1 MKYTVHSGLLLVLPL
16 LHYAVN
22 VYVPQNL
29 TTVLVYSNETE
40 VELFCE
46 MTDFIRSDEDL
57 RWFKDNHM
65 ILTVDGTNRY
75 TVTYRDATPNAAQ
88 TGGNG
93 KVPSRAS
100 VLAIANPSPSDS
112 GSYSCRVEETSVQSA
127 DIHLIVTSP
136 TNTTQGYTQD
146 HTCQGTDFLSG
157 NENSTGHCLNS
168 AAVLTR

>member
-1 MKYTVHSGLLLVLPL
+1 MKYTVHSGLLLVIPL

-46 MTDFIRSDEDL
+46 MTDFIQSDEDL

-65 ILTVDGTNRY
+65 ILFVDGTNRY

-88 TGGNG
+88 TGGND
-93 KVPSRAS
+93 KVPSRES

-112 GSYSCRVEETSVQSA
+112 GSYNCRVKETSVQSA
-127 DIHLIVTSP
+127 NIHLIVTSGRLHYI
-136 TNTTQGYTQD
+136 NRMQFSS
-146 HTCQGTDFLSG
+146 DFLIQMLAQIS
-157 NENSTGHCLNS
+157 
-168 AAVLTR
+168 VWV